1 MMKSTNLCPTKTYL
15 YDCLWLNDEQAR
27 NNNFLFQLVSS
38 LLSQVIMYKWPRWVD
53 FCTFISHFLLA
64 TGASVNILLYCS
76 CDRRFFVVVQK
87 TLKTWFVW
95 PITTKG

>member
-1 MMKSTNLCPTKTYL
+1 MNVLNVERLETKEL
-15 YDCLWLNDEQAR
+15 
-27 NNNFLFQLVSS
+27 LFQLVSS

-53 FCTFISHFLLA
+53 FCTFISHLLLA

-95 PITTKG
+95 PITTKE